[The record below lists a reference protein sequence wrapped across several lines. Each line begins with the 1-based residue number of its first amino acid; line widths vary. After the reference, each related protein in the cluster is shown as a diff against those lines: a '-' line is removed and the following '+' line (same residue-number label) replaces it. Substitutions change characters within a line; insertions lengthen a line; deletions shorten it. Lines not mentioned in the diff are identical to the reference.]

1 MVFAAE
7 DPGEVVGGVISD
19 DFRNLADLDV
29 RIDEVVDGVPHAEAA
44 DQVCEVA
51 AGVLLDEAAE
61 MGLAVVEEFRQGLQS
76 QGLVVVLDVLEN
88 QGEVGVP
95 LVIIITDGLRVAP
108 EKLREKE
115 VYIGDGAGRGI
126 GVRLLALN
134 QKTAAVID
142 ELFVASGVEEEVI
155 CLVAAAP

>member
-7 DPGEVVGGVISD
+7 DPGEVVGGIISD

-44 DQVCEVA
+44 DQVREVA

-88 QGEVGVP
+88 QGEVSVP
-95 LVIIITDGLRVAP
+95 LVIIIADGLRVAS
-108 EKLREKE
+108 E
-115 VYIGDGAGRGI
+115 
-126 GVRLLALN
+126 
-134 QKTAAVID
+134 
-142 ELFVASGVEEEVI
+142 EL
-155 CLVAAAP
+155 